1 MKILSIDIG
10 GTGIKSDIYSQSGR
24 ALGDFKEVPTVV
36 DHAAGT
42 NNILEQV
49 LMLVETYSQSYQLNG
64 VAISSAGVI
73 DPVAGKVIYSGYT
86 IPGYIGTDFKHQIET
101 QFDIPCF
108 VENDVNSAAL
118 GEYWLGA
125 AKGSKSA
132 VCLTIGTGIG
142 GAILLDGT
150 IWHGKSFAGGEV
162 GYIPVNG
169 HNWQDLASTI
179 ALCQDYESR
188 TGLSGVTGKTVM
200 EAYRDGNEA
209 AKLAVEQ
216 FVDYFCQ
223 GLLPV
228 LYVFNPEKVI
238 IGGGIMQQQDILI
251 PKIKHKI
258 EQLVQN
264 NFFLPD
270 EVVAASFGNESGR
283 IGAVYHFLT
292 MQGMEA
298 QPRRAVATSNH

>member
-10 GTGIKSDIYSQSGR
+10 GMGIKSDIYSQNGQ
-24 ALGDFKEVPTVV
+24 ALGDFKEMPTVV

-49 LMLVETYSQSYQLNG
+49 LVLVEAYSQSYELDG

-86 IPGYIGTDFKHQIET
+86 IPGYIGTEFKQQIEA
-101 QFDIPCF
+101 QFNIPCF

-162 GYIPVNG
+162 GYLPVNG
-169 HNWQDLASTI
+169 HNWQDLASTT
-179 ALCQDYESR
+179 ALCQDYENR
-188 TGLSGVTGKTVM
+188 TGRADMTGKIVM
-200 EAYRDGNEA
+200 QAYRNGDEA
-209 AKLAVEQ
+209 ANQAVNQ
-216 FVDYFCQ
+216 FVGNFCC

-228 LYVFNPEKVI
+228 LYLFNPEKVI

-251 PKIKHKI
+251 PKIQHKLRQ
-258 EQLVQN
+258 QLQN
-264 NFFLPD
+264 KFFLPD
-270 EVVAASFGNESGR
+270 ELVAASFGNESGR
-283 IGAVYHFLT
+283 IGAVYHFLK
-292 MQGMEA
+292 MQELGTQQKRE
-298 QPRRAVATSNH
+298 VATSNH